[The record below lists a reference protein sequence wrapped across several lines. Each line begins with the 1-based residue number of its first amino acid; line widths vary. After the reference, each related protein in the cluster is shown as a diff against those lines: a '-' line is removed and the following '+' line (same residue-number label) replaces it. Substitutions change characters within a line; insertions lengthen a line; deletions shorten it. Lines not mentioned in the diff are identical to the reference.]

1 MIFYLILIL
10 KNMIIVTTDKIDG
23 QEISKTLGI
32 VKGNTARARNV
43 GRDIFAFAKN
53 IVGGEVLEYTKLI
66 AESRE
71 QAIDRM
77 KEEAE
82 KIGANAITGVRFS
95 STTISSGVSEVL
107 VYGTAVKIK

>member
-1 MIFYLILIL
+1 
-10 KNMIIVTTDKIDG
+10 MIITTTDKIPG
-23 QEISKTLGI
+23 KEIIETIGL
-32 VKGNTARARNV
+32 VRGNTARARNV

-82 KIGANAITGVRFS
+82 KMDANAIVCARFS
-95 STTISSGVSEVL
+95 STTISGGISEVL

>member
-1 MIFYLILIL
+1 
-10 KNMIIVTTDKIDG
+10 MIITTTDKIPG
-23 QEISKTLGI
+23 KEIIETIGL

-71 QAIDRM
+71 QSIDRM

-82 KIGANAITGVRFS
+82 KVGANAIVCLRFS
-95 STTISSGVSEVL
+95 STTIGSGISEVL

>member
-1 MIFYLILIL
+1 
-10 KNMIIVTTDKIDG
+10 MIITTTDKIPG
-23 QEISKTLGI
+23 KEIIETIGL

-71 QAIDRM
+71 QSIDRM

-82 KIGANAITGVRFS
+82 KMGANAIVCVRFS
-95 STTISSGVSEVL
+95 STAIGSGISEVL
-107 VYGTAVKIK
+107 VYGTAVKI

>member
-1 MIFYLILIL
+1 
-10 KNMIIVTTDKIDG
+10 MIITTTDKIPG
-23 QEISKTLGI
+23 KEIIETIGL

-71 QAIDRM
+71 QAIVRM

-82 KIGANAITGVRFS
+82 QVGANAIVCLRFS
-95 STTISSGVSEVL
+95 STTIGSGISEVL